1 MASSYR
7 SLLSSLSKRKLS
19 SPLAP
24 GSSFLRGG
32 KRANSYAS
40 FVVRE
45 PPASVA
51 NQRVIPLIF
60 PSAKAW
66 DPASVTGQTSLAAM
80 LAEHGYTGV
89 EVDLEVPSPRP
100 ATSESL
106 LHVFSKELASQIR
119 LSGQMFKPCI
129 ISHGAGGSMI
139 AQTYIESNNASGL
152 VMISPAVDTHEAFHL
167 LPSPLKDFTYEP
179 NFPILVV
186 DTPERIELHEQRNR
200 LVKEGLVDLAM
211 VPQLIEKN
219 VFNAV
224 AKWLDD
230 QL

>member
-1 MASSYR
+1 
-7 SLLSSLSKRKLS
+7 
-19 SPLAP
+19 
-24 GSSFLRGG
+24 
-32 KRANSYAS
+32 
-40 FVVRE
+40 
-45 PPASVA
+45 
-51 NQRVIPLIF
+51 
-60 PSAKAW
+60 
-66 DPASVTGQTSLAAM
+66 M

-100 ATSESL
+100 ATSDRL
-106 LHVFSKELASQIR
+106 VGAFSKELASQIR

-129 ISHGAGGSMI
+129 ISHGVGGSLV

-152 VMISPAVDTHEAFHL
+152 VLISPAVDNHEALHL
-167 LPSPLKDFTYEP
+167 LPSPLEEFTYEP

-200 LVKEGLVDLAM
+200 LVKEGLVDMAV